1 MVLLSIDF
9 ANLHTI
15 LETLYGE
22 MMPLCEE
29 MMDVGKGLAGLG
41 ALFYVAVRVW
51 QSMARARAGRRVS
64 AAPSLCHRHLHSA
77 LSHTGA
83 RHAEQCAQPHRAGH
97 AQDAGGAD
105 AGHGTVPCPEG
116 GAGTGG
122 HAAQSRD
129 RPPGERRGVR
139 PAAGRAGL
147 VTHGHR
153 LAAGHVRGS
162 GDVQSGEKNP

>member
-22 MMPLCEE
+22 MMPLCKD

-41 ALFYVAVRVW
+41 ALFYVAIRVW
-51 QSMARARAGRRVS
+51 QSMARAEPIDVYPLLRPFAIGICILLFPTLVLGTLNSVLSPIVQGTHKMLEGRRWTWNS
-64 AAPSLCHRHLHSA
+64 
-77 LSHTGA
+77 
-83 RHAEQCAQPHRAGH
+83 
-97 AQDAGGAD
+97 
-105 AGHGTVPCPEG
+105 TVPKG
-116 GAGTGG
+116 GAGTGS

-129 RPPGERRGVR
+129 RPSGERRGVR

-147 VTHGHR
+147 VAHGRR
-153 LAAGHVRGS
+153 LAAGHVR
-162 GDVQSGEKNP
+162 

>member
-1 MVLLSIDF
+1 MRGDDGRGQG
-9 ANLHTI
+9 ACRT
-15 LETLYGE
+15 G
-22 MMPLCEE
+22 
-29 MMDVGKGLAGLG
+29 G
-41 ALFYVAVRVW
+41 ALLCRRPRVAVDG
-51 QSMARARAGRRVS
+51 ARRAGRRVS
-64 AAPSLCHRHLHSA
+64 AAPSLCHRHLHPA

-116 GAGTGG
+116 GAGTGS

-139 PAAGRAGL
+139 PTAGRAGL
-147 VTHGHR
+147 VTHGRR

>member
-22 MMPLCEE
+22 MMPLCKD

-51 QSMARARAGRRVS
+51 QSMARAEPVDVYPLHLR
-64 AAPSLCHRHLHSA
+64 HRHLHPA

-97 AQDAGGAD
+97 AQDA
-105 AGHGTVPCPEG
+105 
-116 GAGTGG
+116 
-122 HAAQSRD
+122 
-129 RPPGERRGVR
+129 
-139 PAAGRAGL
+139 
-147 VTHGHR
+147 
-153 LAAGHVRGS
+153 
-162 GDVQSGEKNP
+162 